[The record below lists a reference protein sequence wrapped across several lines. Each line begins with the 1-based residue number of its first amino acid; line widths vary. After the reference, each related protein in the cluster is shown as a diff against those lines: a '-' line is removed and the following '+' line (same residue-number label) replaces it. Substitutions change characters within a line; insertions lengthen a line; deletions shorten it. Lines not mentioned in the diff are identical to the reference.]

1 MRTAPVRARLP
12 AAIGRDQRIRDGIH
26 GLDKGGRGA
35 EIGDAAAGDS
45 LPAYRQHRREA
56 RVSPTDQSPEITEL
70 LIRLEGGDDP
80 RVVDQLFPLVYDE
93 LRRIARAQMRR
104 ERPDHTLRATA
115 LVNEA
120 YLKLV
125 DQTRVAWQNRAHF
138 FAIAARAM
146 RRILVDYARTRSR
159 EKRGGGW
166 ERVTLEGVES
176 DAGSELDELLEL
188 DEALRRLGE
197 VDPRQAQVVE
207 MRFFA
212 GVSMEEIAKVLN
224 VSAATV
230 DRDWRSARAW
240 LSVELRS

>member
-1 MRTAPVRARLP
+1 M
-12 AAIGRDQRIRDGIH
+12 
-26 GLDKGGRGA
+26 
-35 EIGDAAAGDS
+35 
-45 LPAYRQHRREA
+45 
-56 RVSPTDQSPEITEL
+56 SPTDQSPEITEL

-188 DEALRRLGE
+188 DEALTRLGE